1 MREEDRIILERMVV
15 MDSEKLTEQEWHKKQ
30 AIVNFNLTWDLIDK
44 KDRTAEDDLLMIHAA
59 HASRF
64 HWGVVGTPIE
74 FARGEWQVSRVYS
87 LLNMAESAL
96 YHGELSLKYCT
107 DNAISG
113 FDLAF
118 GYEAV
123 ARAYMIA
130 GKRDRMDE
138 YMKLA
143 REAADLIEDE
153 QDRNYFL
160 SELESIAPQ
169 Q

>member
-1 MREEDRIILERMVV
+1 M
-15 MDSEKLTEQEWHKKQ
+15 
-30 AIVNFNLTWDLIDK
+30 
-44 KDRTAEDDLLMIHAA
+44 
-59 HASRF
+59 
-64 HWGVVGTPIE
+64 
-74 FARGEWQVSRVYS
+74 
-87 LLNMAESAL
+87 

-138 YMKLA
+138 YIKLA
-143 REAADLIEDE
+143 RETADLIEEE
-153 QDRNYFL
+153 QDKDYFL
-160 SELESIAPQ
+160 SELESISL
-169 Q
+169 